1 MRSFL
6 FALVACAL
14 CVLHVLSI
22 PVQIEERSLIDKDA
36 VELST
41 REIAGSVLFERELTY
56 ALQDRGLFDDE
67 VLELLVREFM
77 EDLVLRKEP
86 KTPGRLGRMFN
97 GAKSWWNARRGKKE
111 EKGQEE
117 SPSTRPPILRM
128 SSFGERLVRPRP
140 QTPPPVT
147 ISDLN
152 KPLPPRP
159 LPPKTAGT
167 TTPSSSPT
175 NASPITTTNTLRR
188 QTWPTASSWSATTPA
203 APADAAPANSPAN
216 SPQPNHDRKRPT
228 RTDLPNS
235 LLALA
240 HRTSN
245 GIGESCRH
253 PQVSVYSP
261 FCHLCARRALAS
273 GNK

>member
-159 LPPKTAGT
+159 LPPRPPAPPPPQAPPQTPAQSRPQ
-167 TTPSSSPT
+167 TPSGDKPGQQPPPGPRPLPPRPPT
-175 NASPITTTNTLRR
+175 PPP
-188 QTWPTASSWSATTPA
+188 QTPPQTP
-203 APADAAPANSPAN
+203 PAQSRPQTPHKDRPAQQPSGPR
-216 SPQPNHDRKRPT
+216 PQN
-228 RTDLPNS
+228 
-235 LLALA
+235 
-240 HRTSN
+240 
-245 GIGESCRH
+245 
-253 PQVSVYSP
+253 Q
-261 FCHLCARRALAS
+261 
-273 GNK
+273 